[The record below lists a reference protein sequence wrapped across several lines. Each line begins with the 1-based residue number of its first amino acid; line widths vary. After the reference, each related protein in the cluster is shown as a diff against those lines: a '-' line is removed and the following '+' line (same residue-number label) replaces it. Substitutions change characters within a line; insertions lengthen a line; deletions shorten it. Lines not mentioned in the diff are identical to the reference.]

1 MFMKKILILMLCLS
15 ICVLGASC
23 GLINNNSS
31 QESPSN
37 DSEIVTPTING
48 ENELPLVPIN

>member
-1 MFMKKILILMLCLS
+1 MKKILILMLCLS

-23 GLINNNSS
+23 DFFKKSS
-31 QESPSN
+31 EEPQGG
-37 DSEIVTPTING
+37 DSEVVEPVING